1 MLGSILLASNETTA
15 AAATAAAASTAVA
28 SSAYNQLMT
37 KSATTAL
44 NAWMTS
50 NTSAAVLSNGSYAGL
65 TVPTNF
71 TYTLLN
77 VSNVA
82 VINVTVSNSTVES
95 LLGITSSS
103 QHWALNIWLN
113 ITVQVGYSVALNS
126 SVNSV
131 AGGRRLLDYVDSW
144 IDQPATDSTALAL
157 PSSSADT
164 ELALHNAL
172 LRQAHKQNV
181 DLQQLQL
188 SALPHAAMTASSQS
202 DAISHGQQLP
212 RPAASAGA
220 GLVSGSQRRQLQQYL
235 SYTWTSPLDL
245 QMALLRTAF
254 TQTSQCNATAVA
266 LQLGGS
272 TGSLTCPA
280 STSTTLLTDL
290 LASASAGSKP
300 ALTVLMLST
309 SPKSSRSTSNVDS
322 NSGVEASVQSGIS
335 MVLQGYERQIA
346 ELLGMIVT
354 AINTVDELGASQALK
369 YIQAFITSA
378 ENYISVTTGFVNQA
392 LAIFG
397 KAVAANSAVASV
409 SAYTQLVQTALRDA
423 AAAEN
428 ALLASTTFQAAVKA
442 LAPNCTTRDSLGDAQ
457 ITFLLAANQSQESF
471 AYSSDTAEAVVPD
484 AVLNET
490 ASNCPPEL
498 VDRETGYCVSSWS
511 GYPVV
516 QVSSKPAGRATGE
529 QVTGRRRMVGFDGN
543 VVIGGLLVH
552 QVRHPFQP

>member
-1 MLGSILLASNETTA
+1 MLGSILLASNQTTA
-15 AAATAAAASTAVA
+15 AAATVAAASTAVA

-37 KSATTAL
+37 KSATAAL
-44 NAWMTS
+44 NAWMIS

-77 VSNVA
+77 ISNVA
-82 VINVTVSNSTVES
+82 VINATVSNSTVES

-126 SVNSV
+126 SVNSI
-131 AGGRRLLDYVDSW
+131 AQGRRLLDCVDSW

-157 PSSSADT
+157 PSSSSDT

-172 LRQAHKQNV
+172 LREAHKRDV
-181 DLQQLQL
+181 DLQQLQM
-188 SALPHAAMTASSQS
+188 SAMTAVSQF
-202 DAISHGQQLP
+202 DAISREQQLP
-212 RPAASAGA
+212 RPAASADA

-272 TGSLTCPA
+272 TGSLMCPA

-290 LASASAGSKP
+290 LASASKGSKP

-309 SPKSSRSTSNVDS
+309 TPKSSRSTSSVDS

-354 AINTVDELGASQALK
+354 AINTVDELGASQALR
-369 YIQAFITSA
+369 YIQAFIPSA
-378 ENYISVTTGFVNQA
+378 ENYITVTTGFVNQA

-397 KAVAANSAVASV
+397 KAVAAG
-409 SAYTQLVQTALRDA
+409 
-423 AAAEN
+423 N
-428 ALLASTTFQAAVKA
+428 AGEILAR
-442 LAPNCTTRDSLGDAQ
+442 L
-457 ITFLLAANQSQESF
+457 
-471 AYSSDTAEAVVPD
+471 
-484 AVLNET
+484 
-490 ASNCPPEL
+490 
-498 VDRETGYCVSSWS
+498 
-511 GYPVV
+511 
-516 QVSSKPAGRATGE
+516 
-529 QVTGRRRMVGFDGN
+529 
-543 VVIGGLLVH
+543 
-552 QVRHPFQP
+552 